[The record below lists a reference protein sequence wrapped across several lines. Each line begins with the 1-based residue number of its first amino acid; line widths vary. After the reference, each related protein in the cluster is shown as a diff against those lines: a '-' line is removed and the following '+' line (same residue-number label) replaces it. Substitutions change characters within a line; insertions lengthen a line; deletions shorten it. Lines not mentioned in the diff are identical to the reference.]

1 MTMRLPRRTFLK
13 GLGLSVGLPLLEAM
27 RPATMLR
34 ANPAHAAPTRMA
46 FVFFPNGAIMDAWK
60 PEKAG
65 HDYELPETL
74 QALAEYRGDFNVITG
89 LAQDKGRAHGDG
101 PGDHARCAST
111 FLTGAHPVKTSGADI
126 RAGISVD
133 QVAAQQVGGMT
144 KLPSL
149 ELGIEG
155 GRNAGNCD
163 SGYSCAY
170 SSNISWKTEST
181 PMAKEINPRLVFERM
196 FGGGGQEAAES
207 RARRD
212 FYRKSILDLVAN
224 DARRLQE
231 KLGQTDRRKLDEYF
245 TSVRELEQRIV
256 RAEQHGTKERPDFQV
271 PTGVPK
277 DVAEHIRLMFDLMTL
292 AFRTDTTRIATFMLG
307 NAGSNRSYGM
317 VNVNEG
323 HHQLSHHQNDK
334 EKIAK
339 IKRIDRFLAERFAY
353 FLGQLKETPD
363 GEGTLLDHSMV
374 LYGSGLSDGN
384 RHRHDDLPLVLAG
397 RANGTIETGRHL
409 KFDRE
414 IPMNNLFL
422 SMLDR
427 VGADVRGL
435 GDSTGRLD
443 GIG

>member
-13 GLGLSVGLPLLEAM
+13 GMGLSVGLPLLEAM
-27 RPATMLR
+27 RPATLLR
-34 ANPAHAAPTRMA
+34 ANPVHAAPTRMA

-65 HDYELPETL
+65 RDYELPETL

-256 RAEQHGTKERPDFQV
+256 RAEQHGTQERPDFQV

-277 DVAEHIRLMFDLMTL
+277 DVAEHIRLMFDLMT
-292 AFRTDTTRIATFMLG
+292 
-307 NAGSNRSYGM
+307 
-317 VNVNEG
+317 
-323 HHQLSHHQNDK
+323 
-334 EKIAK
+334 
-339 IKRIDRFLAERFAY
+339 
-353 FLGQLKETPD
+353 
-363 GEGTLLDHSMV
+363 
-374 LYGSGLSDGN
+374 
-384 RHRHDDLPLVLAG
+384 
-397 RANGTIETGRHL
+397 
-409 KFDRE
+409 
-414 IPMNNLFL
+414 
-422 SMLDR
+422 
-427 VGADVRGL
+427 
-435 GDSTGRLD
+435 
-443 GIG
+443 